1 MGAGPR
7 GRYYV
12 QGYSGRKIC
21 DVKIKPSRA
30 QATLLQRSIGAKA
43 VAPQS
48 GLELQHA
55 GGLRTKRAIGTE
67 EGELWPFKRV
77 IRPPGT
83 SGGRT
88 PFSTKGT
95 PTLVEA

>member
-1 MGAGPR
+1 VGAGPR

-21 DVKIKPSRA
+21 DVKLGRA
-30 QATLLQRSIGAKA
+30 VRQPLCCNEASLWHGKA
-43 VAPQS
+43 AE
-48 GLELQHA
+48 LEHA
-55 GGLRTKRAIGTE
+55 AGLRTKRAIGTE
-67 EGELWPFKRV
+67 EDELWPFERL

-88 PFSTKGT
+88 PFR
-95 PTLVEA
+95 P

>member
-30 QATLLQRSIGAKA
+30 QATLLQRSIGAQA
-43 VAPQS
+43 VGTAKR
-48 GLELQHA
+48 LELQHA
-55 GGLRTKRAIGTE
+55 GGLRTERAIGTE
-67 EGELWPFKRV
+67 EGELWPLERV
-77 IRPPGT
+77 IRPPG
-83 SGGRT
+83 GPLRG
-88 PFSTKGT
+88 
-95 PTLVEA
+95 

>member
-1 MGAGPR
+1 MGVGPP

-48 GLELQHA
+48 GSSFNTPVGSGH
-55 GGLRTKRAIGTE
+55 KRAIGTE